1 MSSRCQATSAPPA
14 RSFCSTQQQVGFE
27 HQGAGEPEALAHA
40 AGEHRRRAATAP
52 PTGSSG

>member
-1 MSSRCQATSAPPA
+1 MSSRCQATSAPPS